1 MQPFNTNGNIKKK
14 DYQVNYVATN
24 KVTCLNI
31 YEFMQPSQMLNVQN
45 FNVHLDNLM
54 SEEEHKNSKKSLS
67 LSVFFFFFLT
77 FYH

>member
-1 MQPFNTNGNIKKK
+1 
-14 DYQVNYVATN
+14 
-24 KVTCLNI
+24 
-31 YEFMQPSQMLNVQN
+31 MQPSQMLNVQN

-67 LSVFFFFFLT
+67 LSVFFFFLT